1 MARVVNRYW
10 KQSLNYRFLF
20 RFSIVFK
27 KDHFVFGKKRSFL
40 KATHSFWT
48 FKKRQTF
55 VLENDRFLKNDLLPF
70 FIWLFF
76 LNDRFWKIDCLK
88 KIFLTIML
96 TIVNKRSSL
105 MIVNKGVTLTIVNE
119 ITKFIKTVVFG
130 KTIVFKKLHV
140 TLLNVVLHEAKKFV
154 GSYTFLIFS

>member
-1 MARVVNRYW
+1 M
-10 KQSLNYRFLF
+10 
-20 RFSIVFK
+20 IVF
-27 KDHFVFGKKRSFL
+27 FKRL
-40 KATHSFWT
+40 
-48 FKKRQTF
+48 
-55 VLENDRFLKNDLLPF
+55 LLKNR
-70 FIWLFF
+70 LF
-76 LNDRFWKIDCLK
+76 K

-140 TLLNVVLHEAKKFV
+140 TLLNVVLHEVKKLW
-154 GSYTFLIFS
+154 GAIPS

>member
-27 KDHFVFGKKRSFL
+27 KDHFVFGKKQSFL

-48 FKKRQTF
+48 LKKRQTF

-76 LNDRFWKIDCLK
+76 FKRLLLKNRLFK

-119 ITKFIKTVVFG
+119 ITKFIKNGRFW
-130 KTIVFKKLHV
+130 KNNRF
-140 TLLNVVLHEAKKFV
+140 
-154 GSYTFLIFS
+154 